1 MLSEELVYLLALSKV
16 DNVGCIRARMLVDHF
31 GSAKTL
37 FEEVG
42 NIRSKSIPVNSKVL
56 YALQSKTTLRSAEAE
71 MTYADKNG
79 ISIINYKDDRFPVRL
94 KHQMD
99 APFLLYYK
107 GNADLNAHRIISI
120 VGSRKIT
127 EYGKSLVHNF
137 ISSLAGQDMLVVS
150 GLAYGVDSA
159 AHSECV
165 QYNIPTI
172 GILGHGL
179 DQIYPSSN
187 KALAKQM
194 IEHGGLLSE
203 FGINTRPDR
212 EHFPMRNR
220 IIAGMCDA
228 LIVVETGIT
237 GGSMITA
244 EIANSYNKDVFAFPG
259 RTADEMSRGCNKLI
273 KENKAGLIENATDLM
288 QALNWNN
295 NINLNKS
302 VQKQM
307 FPDLNIEEQSILN
320 EFSIYKELSIDHFH
334 KLGSLKPSKIA
345 SSLISLEFK
354 GVLKELPG
362 KMYKILN

>member
-1 MLSEELVYLLALSKV
+1 MHSEELLYQLALSKV
-16 DNVGCIRARMLVDHF
+16 DHVGCIRARMLVDHY

-37 FEEVG
+37 FEEV
-42 NIRSKSIPVNSKVL
+42 RHMRLKSFPVNSKVFH
-56 YALQSKTTLRSAEAE
+56 ALQSKNTLKSAEAE
-71 MTYADKNG
+71 MAYADKNG
-79 ISIINYKDDRFPVRL
+79 IRILNYKDDKFPARL
-94 KHQMD
+94 NNQID

-107 GNADLNAHRIISI
+107 GNADLNAQRVISI

-127 EYGKSLVHNF
+127 EYGKSLVHTL
-137 ISSLAGQDMLVVS
+137 ISSLTDLDVLVIS

-159 AHSECV
+159 AHTECV
-165 QYNIPTI
+165 QCNIPTV

-187 KALAKQM
+187 KSLAKQM
-194 IEHGGLLSE
+194 TERGGLLSE
-203 FGINTRPDR
+203 FGINTKPDR

-244 EIANSYNKDVFAFPG
+244 EIANTYHKDVFAFPG
-259 RTADEMSRGCNKLI
+259 RTGDEMSKGCHKLI
-273 KENKAGLIENATDLM
+273 KENKASLIENAADLV

-295 NINLNKS
+295 TIKLNKT

-307 FPDLNIEEQSILN
+307 FTDLSTEEQSIVN
-320 EFSIYKELSIDHFH
+320 EFSIDNELSIDHFH
-334 KLGSLKPSKIA
+334 KLGSLKPSQIA
-345 SSLISLEFK
+345 NTLINLEFK
-354 GVLKELPG
+354 GVLKQLPG
-362 KMYKILN
+362 KKYKILN